1 MKQKINKV
9 LNILVYCFVFVAA
22 VFTFLTISMKSN
34 NKDGVTIFGH
44 QMMLVE
50 TGSMEK
56 NDLVNVEDYEIKS
69 IKQNSL
75 IFVKVVDEDNP
86 NEFYDD
92 IEINDVLTFKYM
104 IGNKQQTITHR
115 VIDIKEK
122 EDGFVFYLRGDN
134 INADGTTSTQILDTT
149 NEDSFNYVVGK
160 VVGVSYFV
168 GVLVTAVKSD
178 IGLILYKNSKLSFIL
193 FLPNTCYLF
202 IRNLVITLFY
212 FKMECHTVIHN
223 KGILIINSNSY
234 CNNRS
239 FNCIISCYCQV
250 AIIRSR

>member
-22 VFTFLTISMKSN
+22 VFTLLTISMKSN

-104 IGNKQQTITHR
+104 IGKW
-115 VIDIKEK
+115 
-122 EDGFVFYLRGDN
+122 
-134 INADGTTSTQILDTT
+134 
-149 NEDSFNYVVGK
+149 
-160 VVGVSYFV
+160 
-168 GVLVTAVKSD
+168 
-178 IGLILYKNSKLSFIL
+178 
-193 FLPNTCYLF
+193 
-202 IRNLVITLFY
+202 
-212 FKMECHTVIHN
+212 
-223 KGILIINSNSY
+223 
-234 CNNRS
+234 
-239 FNCIISCYCQV
+239 
-250 AIIRSR
+250 

>member
-1 MKQKINKV
+1 M
-9 LNILVYCFVFVAA
+9 
-22 VFTFLTISMKSN
+22 
-34 NKDGVTIFGH
+34 
-44 QMMLVE
+44 
-50 TGSMEK
+50 
-56 NDLVNVEDYEIKS
+56 
-69 IKQNSL
+69 

-122 EDGFVFYLRGDN
+122 EDGFVFCLRGDN

-168 GVLVTAVKSD
+168 GLLVTAVKSD
-178 IGLILYKNSKLSFIL
+178 VGLICIIII
-193 FLPNTCYLF
+193 PC
-202 IRNLVITLFY
+202 I
-212 FKMECHTVIHN
+212 
-223 KGILIINSNSY
+223 ILIVFEVMKIINVLNKDKIQKAK
-234 CNNRS
+234 NKDIELEAKTQELEELRKRL
-239 FNCIISCYCQV
+239 QELEKEQKEGK
-250 AIIRSR
+250 